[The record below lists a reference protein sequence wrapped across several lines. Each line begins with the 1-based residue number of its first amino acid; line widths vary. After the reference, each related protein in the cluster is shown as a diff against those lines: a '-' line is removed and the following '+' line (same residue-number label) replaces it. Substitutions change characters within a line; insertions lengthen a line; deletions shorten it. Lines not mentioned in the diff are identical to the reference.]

1 MLEQNYGIKVK
12 DLSVSYGA
20 VRALHDV
27 NLRLPAGRICGLVGM
42 NGAGKSTLFSA
53 LMGVNHV
60 DGGEVTFLGTSA
72 KEARDSGLIGYV
84 PQHDGI
90 DTAFPLS
97 VHDVV
102 MMGRYGYQNW
112 LRIPR
117 KEDKEAVAAA
127 LERVELTH
135 LAHRQIG
142 ALSGGQRKRVFVARA
157 LAQHA
162 RVLLLDEPF
171 AGVDKRSEAMIV
183 ELLHELAAEGV
194 TILVATHDL
203 HALPKLC
210 AESILL
216 NRTVILHDVT
226 SEVLKPENL
235 ALAFDLS
242 VGRAT
247 EVMD

>member
-1 MLEQNYGIKVK
+1 M
-12 DLSVSYGA
+12 SYGA
-20 VRALHDV
+20 LRAIHNV
-27 NLRLPAGRICGLVGM
+27 NLQISAGRICGLVGM

-53 LMGVNHV
+53 LMGVNHI
-60 DGGEVTFLGTSA
+60 DSGEITFLGTSA
-72 KEARDSGLIGYV
+72 KQARDTGLIGYV

-90 DTAFPLS
+90 DTTFPLS
-97 VHDVV
+97 VYDVV
-102 MMGRYGYQNW
+102 MMGRYSFQNW

-117 KEDKEAVAAA
+117 KVDREAVTGA
-127 LERVELTH
+127 LDRVELSH

-162 RVLLLDEPF
+162 QVLLLDEPF

-203 HALPKLC
+203 HSLPKLC
-210 AESILL
+210 PESILL
-216 NRTVILHDVT
+216 NRTVILHDST

-235 ALAFDLS
+235 ARAFDLS

-247 EVMD
+247 EVID